1 MQCFHLRKRVKELID
16 FRKKRRCKIKVSQVA
31 SQQALFSSVSE
42 LEKKGEDVC
51 HTPKQKALEDREEI
65 LISVYLKHQKHP
77 TD

>member
-1 MQCFHLRKRVKELID
+1 M
-16 FRKKRRCKIKVSQVA
+16 A

-77 TD
+77 TDWYWGHLNVYLVKQYLYESQNVEH